1 MNQIKTL
8 KKILIEE
15 SEFNKLN
22 LKLLKKAY
30 LFKEKNLKNQQGDLF
45 LTFDSVIEINNIILN
60 QTNTSLRRCQ
70 VRPAGYKFK
79 YMHFSVIDSHLQIL
93 IDNFNDRFV
102 SKREFVK
109 KFLHIHPFI
118 DGNGRTV
125 KILML

>member
-79 YMHFSVIDSHLQIL
+79 YMHFSVIDSHLQI
-93 IDNFNDRFV
+93 
-102 SKREFVK
+102 
-109 KFLHIHPFI
+109 
-118 DGNGRTV
+118 GN
-125 KILML
+125 L